1 LNSSSGDELSS
12 GGEFLNEVLLDS
24 QDHFLLS
31 CSLLRLRHIDVGL
44 QLAPG
49 FLSGKTFLVNFSF
62 EGVVFQELDGGL
74 DGGVALVD
82 GGFQL
87 LFSLDQ
93 SVVLVG
99 QVG

>member
-1 LNSSSGDELSS
+1 
-12 GGEFLNEVLLDS
+12 
-24 QDHFLLS
+24 
-31 CSLLRLRHIDVGL
+31 
-44 QLAPG
+44 
-49 FLSGKTFLVNFSF
+49 
-62 EGVVFQELDGGL
+62 VVFQELDGGL
-74 DGGVALVD
+74 DGGVALGD